1 MRSYIPLMVVVIG
14 CSTSGD
20 TSSSTL
26 QGVGSF
32 VPNVILAERFPPRDG
47 GGILQGYAEINILG
61 GHCKTGHRRSVQ
73 NRPMGAETGGSYA
86 WGSVDFKSEVLVRQL
101 RGPNLRTWA

>member
-1 MRSYIPLMVVVIG
+1 MEDINFGLIRG
-14 CSTSGD
+14 G
-20 TSSSTL
+20 
-26 QGVGSF
+26 
-32 VPNVILAERFPPRDG
+32 AEFQS
-47 GGILQGYAEINILG
+47 LVAALLLHLG
-61 GHCKTGHRRSVQ
+61 GHCKTVHRRSVQ